1 MKLRLLGA
9 VFILVLVLGFSRAE
23 SGGQE
28 YIVTLKGGE
37 SVSALNHAHGTRTV
51 VQVPNTS
58 IYLIKTD
65 DNDSDDKILNHLRHD
80 KSVES
85 AEKNAQVKLRSDQQ
99 ATLNSALADAMASL
113 LDRRFLFSLNDA
125 MASLLDGQNA
135 SGVFPSAWGHGTLVA
150 GVIHV
155 VAPNARIIPIKAFDA
170 YGHTSMFTII
180 EGVYQARDLNVDV
193 LNMSFSTSEPSFTL

>member
-113 LDRRFLFSLNDA
+113 LD
-125 MASLLDGQNA
+125 
-135 SGVFPSAWGHGTLVA
+135 
-150 GVIHV
+150 
-155 VAPNARIIPIKAFDA
+155 
-170 YGHTSMFTII
+170 GHTLDTFYGTNVLRSYIDQPALSLAHVSDVRNISTGTGTRVAYIDT
-180 EGVYQARDLNVDV
+180 GV
-193 LNMSFSTSEPSFTL
+193 